1 MELGRPWSSQI
12 LVLAF
17 GANLGYHNFEVVIL
31 VVSMVIF
38 DMLQSS
44 CKWDNALGDFA
55 NRVIYH

>member
-1 MELGRPWSSQI
+1 MELGRRWSSQI

-38 DMLQSS
+38 DMLPAVNGTMGTLQTG
-44 CKWDNALGDFA
+44 LFTTE
-55 NRVIYH
+55 